1 MSVENTS
8 IIKWKKISI
17 DLNDKRLCNYVI
29 YVDYFNHLCI
39 LNKQTFNLIKFS
51 HIKDENRDFYC
62 MYNSKGEKMS
72 TFVDIDAIL
81 KQFWSNCED

>member
-1 MSVENTS
+1 MNADVS
-8 IIKWKKISI
+8 ILKWNNISI

-51 HIKDENRDFYC
+51 QIKDENNRDFYC
-62 MYNSKGEKMS
+62 MYNSKDEKMS
-72 TFVDIDAIL
+72 SFIDINTIL
-81 KQFWSNCED
+81 EQFWNN